1 MDQPMSAFNMLLV
14 CGILYIVRV
23 YSMDSVYSQH
33 SVNGN

>member
-1 MDQPMSAFNMLLV
+1 MDQPRRAFNTLLV
-14 CGILYIVRV
+14 CGVLYIVSV